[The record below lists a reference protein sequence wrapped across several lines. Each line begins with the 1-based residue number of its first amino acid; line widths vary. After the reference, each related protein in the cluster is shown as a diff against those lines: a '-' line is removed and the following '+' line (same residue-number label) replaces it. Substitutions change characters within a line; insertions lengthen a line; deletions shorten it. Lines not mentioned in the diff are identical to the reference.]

1 MSENEKEEFAFIK
14 EKIKNKPLNKRRI
27 ILKTAFT
34 VVLAVVFGLVSCF
47 VFTWMRP
54 VMEEW
59 LNKPEDT
66 RVSIPKDEEV
76 QPDTEEE
83 TNSTE
88 TGVDEPDA
96 EEGLK
101 ELTPEKYQKLQSKLY
116 AIGSEANKSIVTVT
130 GVTSDVDWFNTPY
143 ERQGQA
149 SGVIIAD
156 TGQELLIMTERK
168 VISGAKS
175 IHVTFLDNSTVE
187 AELKNYD
194 GNTGIAILN
203 VKRSDIEESTL
214 GRIKVAVLGNSLQTT
229 QGSVVLALGSPLGT
243 TFSILTGNITSTSN
257 SISTFDANYNVLTT
271 DIVGSSQGSGV
282 LVNLSGEV
290 VGIVMQNYSSG
301 DENTLTAISV
311 SQLKDIIE
319 KLSNGQDIPY
329 LGLKLTSVTS
339 DIEKE
344 YDIPKG
350 VYIKSVGIDSPAMAA
365 GLQSGDVI
373 VKIAG
378 ENVETAQA
386 YKNVLSGQTPGDV
399 VKITIKRQ
407 GAAGYVEIECSA
419 TVGVLK

>member
-101 ELTPEKYQKLQSKLY
+101 ELTPEEYQKLQSKLY

-229 QGSVVLALGSPLGT
+229 RGSIVLALGSPLGT

-282 LVNLSGEV
+282 L

>member
-101 ELTPEKYQKLQSKLY
+101 ELTPEEYQKLQSKLY

-175 IHVTFLDNSTVE
+175 IHV
-187 AELKNYD
+187 

-229 QGSVVLALGSPLGT
+229 RGSIVLALGSPLGT

-378 ENVETAQA
+378 ENVEA

>member
-59 LNKPEDT
+59 LNKPEDIK
-66 RVSIPKDEEV
+66 VSIPKDEEV

-88 TGVDEPDA
+88 TGVDEPDV

-101 ELTPEKYQKLQSKLY
+101 ELTPEEYQKLQSKLY

-229 QGSVVLALGSPLGT
+229 RGSVVLALGSPLGT
-243 TFSILTGNITSTSN
+243 NFSILTGNITSTSN

-290 VGIVMQNYSSG
+290 VGIVMQDYSSG

-339 DIEKE
+339 D
-344 YDIPKG
+344 
-350 VYIKSVGIDSPAMAA
+350 IKSVGIDSPAMAA

-419 TVGVLK
+419 TVGVLE

>member
-1 MSENEKEEFAFIK
+1 
-14 EKIKNKPLNKRRI
+14 
-27 ILKTAFT
+27 
-34 VVLAVVFGLVSCF
+34 
-47 VFTWMRP
+47 
-54 VMEEW
+54 
-59 LNKPEDT
+59 
-66 RVSIPKDEEV
+66 
-76 QPDTEEE
+76 
-83 TNSTE
+83 
-88 TGVDEPDA
+88 
-96 EEGLK
+96 
-101 ELTPEKYQKLQSKLY
+101 
-116 AIGSEANKSIVTVT
+116 
-130 GVTSDVDWFNTPY
+130 
-143 ERQGQA
+143 
-149 SGVIIAD
+149 
-156 TGQELLIMTERK
+156 MTERK

-243 TFSILTGNITSTSN
+243 NFSILTGNITSTSN

-290 VGIVMQNYSSG
+290 VGIVMQDYSSG

-365 GLQSGDVI
+365 GLQ
-373 VKIAG
+373 
-378 ENVETAQA
+378 
-386 YKNVLSGQTPGDV
+386 LSL
-399 VKITIKRQ
+399 IHI
-407 GAAGYVEIECSA
+407 
-419 TVGVLK
+419 

>member
-101 ELTPEKYQKLQSKLY
+101 ELTPEEYQKLQSKLY

-229 QGSVVLALGSPLGT
+229 QG
-243 TFSILTGNITSTSN
+243 
-257 SISTFDANYNVLTT
+257 
-271 DIVGSSQGSGV
+271 
-282 LVNLSGEV
+282 LSL
-290 VGIVMQNYSSG
+290 IH
-301 DENTLTAISV
+301 I
-311 SQLKDIIE
+311 
-319 KLSNGQDIPY
+319 
-329 LGLKLTSVTS
+329 
-339 DIEKE
+339 
-344 YDIPKG
+344 
-350 VYIKSVGIDSPAMAA
+350 
-365 GLQSGDVI
+365 
-373 VKIAG
+373 
-378 ENVETAQA
+378 
-386 YKNVLSGQTPGDV
+386 
-399 VKITIKRQ
+399 
-407 GAAGYVEIECSA
+407 
-419 TVGVLK
+419 

>member
-1 MSENEKEEFAFIK
+1 M
-14 EKIKNKPLNKRRI
+14 
-27 ILKTAFT
+27 
-34 VVLAVVFGLVSCF
+34 
-47 VFTWMRP
+47 
-54 VMEEW
+54 
-59 LNKPEDT
+59 
-66 RVSIPKDEEV
+66 
-76 QPDTEEE
+76 
-83 TNSTE
+83 
-88 TGVDEPDA
+88 
-96 EEGLK
+96 
-101 ELTPEKYQKLQSKLY
+101 
-116 AIGSEANKSIVTVT
+116 
-130 GVTSDVDWFNTPY
+130 
-143 ERQGQA
+143 
-149 SGVIIAD
+149 
-156 TGQELLIMTERK
+156 
-168 VISGAKS
+168 
-175 IHVTFLDNSTVE
+175 
-187 AELKNYD
+187 
-194 GNTGIAILN
+194 
-203 VKRSDIEESTL
+203 

-243 TFSILTGNITSTSN
+243 NFSILTGNITSTSN

-290 VGIVMQNYSSG
+290 VGIVMQDYSSG

-350 VYIKSVGIDSPAMAA
+350 VYIKSVGIDSPAMMA

-373 VKIAG
+373 TKIAG

-386 YKNVLSGQTPGDV
+386 YKNVLAEQTPGDV

>member
-1 MSENEKEEFAFIK
+1 M
-14 EKIKNKPLNKRRI
+14 
-27 ILKTAFT
+27 
-34 VVLAVVFGLVSCF
+34 
-47 VFTWMRP
+47 
-54 VMEEW
+54 
-59 LNKPEDT
+59 
-66 RVSIPKDEEV
+66 
-76 QPDTEEE
+76 
-83 TNSTE
+83 
-88 TGVDEPDA
+88 
-96 EEGLK
+96 
-101 ELTPEKYQKLQSKLY
+101 
-116 AIGSEANKSIVTVT
+116 
-130 GVTSDVDWFNTPY
+130 
-143 ERQGQA
+143 
-149 SGVIIAD
+149 
-156 TGQELLIMTERK
+156 
-168 VISGAKS
+168 
-175 IHVTFLDNSTVE
+175 
-187 AELKNYD
+187 
-194 GNTGIAILN
+194 
-203 VKRSDIEESTL
+203 
-214 GRIKVAVLGNSLQTT
+214 
-229 QGSVVLALGSPLGT
+229 LALGSPLGT
-243 TFSILTGNITSTSN
+243 NFSILTGNITSTSN

-290 VGIVMQNYSSG
+290 VGIVMQDYSSG

-399 VKITIKRQ
+399 VKITIKTP